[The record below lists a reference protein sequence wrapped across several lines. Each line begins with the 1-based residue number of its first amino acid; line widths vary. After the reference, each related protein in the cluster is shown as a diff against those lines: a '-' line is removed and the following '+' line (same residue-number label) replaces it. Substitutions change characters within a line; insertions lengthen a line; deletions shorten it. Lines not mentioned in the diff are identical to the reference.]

1 MLGMDLDPVIARFVD
16 CHPEVDIQLQRLR
29 WWNHAA
35 ALRDGRVDAGFVR
48 LPLPA
53 DGLELQTLYQELVC
67 VALPTGHPLA
77 RKAPVDIADLGDE
90 PVLRYADAHPDWNA
104 FWAFDPR
111 PDGSHPPQG
120 PYVHDM
126 EEIIAYVRAGRGVAY
141 LPVAATSAITPRGV
155 TFVPVAG
162 VPPGEVVLAWDAHQP
177 PRHISD
183 LLTAAR
189 MER

>member
-1 MLGMDLDPVIARFVD
+1 MMPAPMKLRAVVVIQSLGVAR
-16 CHPEVDIQLQRLR
+16 IQPTPSAQ
-29 WWNHAA
+29 AA
-35 ALRDGRVDAGFVR
+35 
-48 LPLPA
+48 
-53 DGLELQTLYQELVC
+53 
-67 VALPTGHPLA
+67 
-77 RKAPVDIADLGDE
+77 
-90 PVLRYADAHPDWNA
+90 
-104 FWAFDPR
+104 
-111 PDGSHPPQG
+111 S
-120 PYVHDM
+120 
-126 EEIIAYVRAGRGVAY
+126 VAY